1 MSFENNESSILSDQR
16 SICDGYASFFNDIR
30 TVHELEEECK
40 LTTSYPLL
48 IFVLFLMKIY
58 LF

>member
-40 LTTSYPLL
+40 LITTVVFIL
-48 IFVLFLMKIY
+48 ILN
-58 LF
+58 